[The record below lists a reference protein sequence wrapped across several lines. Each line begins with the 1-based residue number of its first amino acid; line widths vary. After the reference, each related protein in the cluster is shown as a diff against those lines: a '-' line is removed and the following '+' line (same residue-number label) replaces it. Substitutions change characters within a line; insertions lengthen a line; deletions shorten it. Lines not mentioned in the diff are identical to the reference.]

1 MVIILK
7 DDATEADQEA
17 VIGILKD
24 RRYGVNV
31 VQGEQKRI
39 VCAIG
44 APDADKPQ
52 VASQLEAI
60 PGVDRVMAILK
71 PYKLVSREGHPEK
84 TIVKVGDV
92 EIGGD
97 RMVVMAGPCTVE
109 SEAQLMKAAHAVKE
123 AGAHLLRGG
132 AYKPSTSPY
141 SFHGL
146 GEEGLKLLAKAREAT
161 GLPIITEV
169 LDTRDVEMVAEY
181 ADMFQ
186 IGMRNMSNF
195 QLLREV
201 GRTRKPCMLK
211 RGNSAKIEE
220 WLQAAEY
227 IASEGNFNITLCERG
242 IRTFET
248 ATRNTFDIN
257 AIPATQSLTHLPVIA
272 DPSHGTGM
280 WQFVPAIAKASIA
293 AGADALMIEVHPEPW
308 RALKDGGQ
316 SLTFS
321 DFSRLMKELE
331 PIANAVGKHF

>member
-1 MVIILK
+1 MIIILK
-7 DDATEADQEA
+7 DTATASDRDEVMQ
-17 VIGILKD
+17 ILKE
-24 RRYGVNV
+24 RSYGINV
-31 VQGEQKRI
+31 VEGVQKTI
-39 VCAIG
+39 ICAIG

-60 PGVDRVMAILK
+60 PGVDRVMPILK
-71 PYKLVSREGHPEK
+71 PYKLVSIEGHPEK
-84 TIVKVGDV
+84 TIVRVGDV

-97 RMVVMAGPCTVE
+97 RLVVMAGPCTVE
-109 SEAQLMKAAHAVKE
+109 TEDQLMKSAQVVKD
-123 AGAHLLRGG
+123 AGAHILRGG

-141 SFHGL
+141 SFHGH
-146 GEEGLKLLAKAREAT
+146 GVEGLKILAQAREAT

-169 LDTRDVEMVAEY
+169 LDTRDVETVCQY
-181 ADMFQ
+181 ADMLQ

-195 QLLREV
+195 QLLREI
-201 GRTRKPCMLK
+201 GRSRKPCMLK
-211 RGNSAKIEE
+211 RGHAAKIEE

-227 IASEGNFNITLCERG
+227 IASEGNFNIVLCERG

-257 AIPATQSLTHLPVIA
+257 AIPATQALTHLPIVA

-280 WQFVPAIAKASIA
+280 WQFVPAITKASVA
-293 AGADALMIEVHPEPW
+293 AGADALMLETHPEPW

-321 DFSRLMKELE
+321 DFTRLMKEIE
-331 PIANAVGKHF
+331 PIAHAVGKRL